1 MGKILVI
8 AEKPSVGRDY
18 ARVLNCREKGE
29 GCLIG
34 DRYIVT
40 WAVGHLVELCEPEKY
55 DPRYKKWTFQDLPI
69 IPQTMKLQVIKGSS
83 SKQFTIVKKLMNSD
97 QVDSLICGTDSGREG
112 ELIFRYIYQVAKCTK
127 PFQRLWV
134 SSMTDEAI
142 KKGFG
147 TLKDGQDYDLLYESA
162 RCRSEAD
169 WLVGINSSRAYTI
182 QYDNLLSIGRVQTPT
197 LSMIVNRQKEID
209 AFVPKDYYE
218 VHLTHPEGLNG
229 PGDLAF
235 TSTYFTVNGNA
246 TNGKERV
253 TAIVTKEEADRIKDR
268 AMAAGQAVVV
278 SSQTK
283 PNRQLPPL
291 LYDLTQLQRDAN
303 RRYGFSAS
311 KTLNLA
317 QSLYEKHKLLTYPRT
332 DSRYISDDMK
342 PVVRETLHKMNIP
355 EFHPYL
361 MGLTRGLIFTKRIVD
376 NTKITDHHAI
386 IPTNRVPDLS
396 KLTKDEALIYKM
408 AAMRLIEV
416 FYPAYEYD
424 STEVVLQAGDD
435 RFLAKGRVIKEL
447 GFMALRQSAGTKKN
461 AKSSPEEQ
469 DEKQLP
475 VMKPGQIVPIQKAET
490 VAKQTQPPK
499 PFTEATLLSAMEFAG
514 KYIEDEELKEQ
525 MDKLSLGTPATR
537 AAIIER
543 LIKVNYIV
551 RKGKALYPTE
561 KGKKLIQIVPAQ
573 LKSPE
578 MTGKWERSL
587 DKIYQGSM
595 DPSRFMG
602 SIDRYVD
609 FIVKA
614 AAEKNQEV
622 VFEKEAYRKSRSGR
636 VRTAKQPLGTCPL
649 CGGTILKNSKAYY
662 CSNWKEKDCKFTVW
676 IDSLAKEGGSLT
688 DTMMKNMLAGK
699 SVSVGTTGKKVSL
712 SKDGK
717 LQISKQDPQS

>member
-18 ARVLNCREKGE
+18 ARVLKCKQKGE

-55 DPRYKKWTFQDLPI
+55 DPRYKKWNYQDLPI
-69 IPQTMKLQVIKGSS
+69 IPDTMKLQVIKGSS
-83 SKQFTIVKKLMNSD
+83 SKQFTIVQKLMNSD
-97 QVDSLICGTDSGREG
+97 EVDSLICGTDSGREG

-142 KKGFG
+142 SKGFE
-147 TLKDGQDYDLLYESA
+147 TLKDGKDYDLLYESA
-162 RCRSEAD
+162 KCRSEAD

-209 AFVPKDYYE
+209 AFIPKDYFE
-218 VHLTHPEGLNG
+218 VRLTHPKGLND
-229 PGDLAF
+229 PKDLEF
-235 TSTYFTVNGNA
+235 TSTYFTVNG
-246 TNGKERV
+246 KEKV
-253 TAIVTKEEADRIKDR
+253 TAVETREEADRIRDR
-268 AMAAGQAVVV
+268 ALAAGKAVVV

-342 PVVRETLHKMNIP
+342 PVIRETLHKMNIP

-376 NTKITDHHAI
+376 NTKITDHHAV

-396 KLTKDEALIYKM
+396 KLTRDEALIYKM

-424 STEVVLQAGDD
+424 STEVILQAGQDQY
-435 RFLAKGRVIKEL
+435 LAKGRVIKNL
-447 GFMALRQSAGTKKN
+447 GFMALRQSSGQK
-461 AKSSPEEQ
+461 KSSESSEEA

-475 VMKPGQIVPIQKAET
+475 LMKPGQIVPIKKAET

-499 PFTEATLLSAMEFAG
+499 PFTEATLLGAMEFAG
-514 KYIEDEELKEQ
+514 KYIEDEELKEE

-543 LIKVNYIV
+543 LIKVNYII

-614 AAEKNQEV
+614 AGEKNEEV
-622 VFEKEAYRKSRSGR
+622 VFEKEAYKKSRSGR
-636 VRTAKQPLGTCPL
+636 VRTVKQPLGVCPL
-649 CGGTILKNSKAYY
+649 CGGSILKNSKAYY
-662 CSNWKEKDCKFTVW
+662 CSNWKEKGCKFTVW
-676 IDSLAKEGGSLT
+676 LNSLEKEGSSLT

-699 SVSVGTTGKKVSL
+699 AAPVGKTGKLVSL
-712 SKDGK
+712 TKDGK
-717 LQISKQDPQS
+717 LQITGQDRQV